1 MSDDLRKTTY
11 LLTIMDRRITFLA
24 LLAIL
29 LGTLSAVGKETDAYR
44 KIIMEPTE
52 VLTQFLD
59 EALRDTQYAE
69 KLDSVIIMMTS
80 KVDDDGVSRYQFVF
94 IQRGPQNIDDA
105 IMKTTTYV
113 RYRNFD
119 IPIAFNIDDNGLEQN
134 MLQDITWSQE
144 LQTFM
149 CPKRFIIR
157 DAYNYSIIKQS
168 LLVEKRW

>member
-1 MSDDLRKTTY
+1 MKH
-11 LLTIMDRRITFLA
+11 RITFLA

-29 LGTLSAVGKETDAYR
+29 LGTLSAVGKDTDAYR

-59 EALRDTQYAE
+59 EALMDTQYAE

-105 IMKTTTYV
+105 IMKTTIYV

-119 IPIAFNIDDNGLEQN
+119 IPIAFNIDDNGLDQN
-134 MLQDITWSQE
+134 MLQDKTWSQE

-149 CPKRFIIR
+149 CPKRLIIR
-157 DAYNYSIIKQS
+157 DVCNYNIIKQS
-168 LLVEKRW
+168 LFFEKRW

>member
-1 MSDDLRKTTY
+1 ME
-11 LLTIMDRRITFLA
+11 RRITFLA

-29 LGTLSAVGKETDAYR
+29 LGTLSAVGKDTDAYR

-59 EALRDTQYAE
+59 EALMDTQYAE

-105 IMKTTTYV
+105 IMKTTIYV
-113 RYRNFD
+113 RYHNLD
-119 IPIAFNIDDNGLEQN
+119 IPIAFNIDDNGLDLN
-134 MLQDITWSQE
+134 MLHHITWSQE
-144 LQTFM
+144 LETFI
-149 CPKRFIIR
+149 CPKRLIIR
-157 DAYNYSIIKQS
+157 DVYNYNIIKQS
-168 LLVEKRW
+168 LFFEKRW

>member
-1 MSDDLRKTTY
+1 MKRQIIFLP
-11 LLTIMDRRITFLA
+11 LLV
-24 LLAIL
+24 IL
-29 LGTLSAVGKETDAYR
+29 LGTLSAVGKDTDAYR

-52 VLTQFLD
+52 VLTQLLD

-69 KLDSVIIMMTS
+69 KLESVLIMMTS

-94 IQRGPQNIDDA
+94 IHRGSQNIDDA

-119 IPIAFNIDDNGLEQN
+119 IPIAFNIDDNGLDQN

-144 LQTFM
+144 LQTFI
-149 CPKRFIIR
+149 CPKRLIIR
-157 DAYNYSIIKQS
+157 DVYNYSIIKQS
-168 LLVEKRW
+168 LFFEKRW

>member
-1 MSDDLRKTTY
+1 MKH
-11 LLTIMDRRITFLA
+11 RITFLA

-29 LGTLSAVGKETDAYR
+29 LGTLSAVGKDTDAYR

-59 EALRDTQYAE
+59 EALMDTQYAE

-94 IQRGPQNIDDA
+94 IQRGSQNIDDA
-105 IMKTTTYV
+105 IMKTTIYV

-119 IPIAFNIDDNGLEQN
+119 IPIAFNIDDNGLDQN

-144 LQTFM
+144 LQTFI
-149 CPKRFIIR
+149 CPKRLIIR
-157 DAYNYSIIKQS
+157 DVYNYNIIKQS
-168 LLVEKRW
+168 LFFEKRW

>member
-1 MSDDLRKTTY
+1 ME
-11 LLTIMDRRITFLA
+11 RRITFLA

-29 LGTLSAVGKETDAYR
+29 LGTLSAVGKDTDAYR

-59 EALRDTQYAE
+59 EALMDTQYAE

-105 IMKTTTYV
+105 IMKTTIYV

-119 IPIAFNIDDNGLEQN
+119 IPIAFNIDDNGLDQN
-134 MLQDITWSQE
+134 MLQDITRSQE
-144 LQTFM
+144 LQTFI
-149 CPKRFIIR
+149 PLWLPQR
-157 DAYNYSIIKQS
+157 DGDRHYSFLFQHRLPSEITCKNPHN
-168 LLVEKRW
+168 LL